1 MFFSAKNQKK
11 IQKTL
16 DKAHE
21 TCYIIIRKNEREG
34 TKMTE
39 LEMFVKMMDRAKS
52 RIKIEEDDKETRVFV
67 LDSEAESIFIFGEEG
82 QLKEVW

>member
-1 MFFSAKNQKK
+1 
-11 IQKTL
+11 
-16 DKAHE
+16 
-21 TCYIIIRKNEREG
+21 
-34 TKMTE
+34 MTE